1 MPTIERDVVRV
12 TGSTARKCVNVA
24 DGVRKWR
31 GDEARTL
38 IKAELT
44 RRMKAAC
51 IVVSRYAKELVS
63 TEGTGVKQSEP
74 KKP

>member
-1 MPTIERDVVRV
+1 MTEQGVVRA
-12 TGSTARKCVNVA
+12 TDSTARKCVNVA
-24 DGVRKWR
+24 SNGVRKWR
-31 GDEARTL
+31 GDEARAL